1 MTMQG
6 EIESPPVL
14 WSPREDARH
23 ATEIG
28 RCADWLERRT
38 GQAFADY
45 SGLACVM
52 TALSQRAA
60 PVTIRG
66 SACRRASW
74 FAVPLVVGRSV
85 CAGDRK
91 VAKALQPLEV
101 AQALHQAG

>member
-1 MTMQG
+1 MTMEG

-14 WSPREDARH
+14 WPPARTPVMGV
-23 ATEIG
+23 A
-28 RCADWLERRT
+28 CA
-38 GQAFADY
+38 
-45 SGLACVM
+45 M

-101 AQALHQAG
+101 AQAFHQAG